1 MDATALLSLKVA
13 VVPAS
18 FLAFGLWERVRP
30 YRDDRLTVRLGRATR
45 AGLDRL
51 GRNLGLFGLNALL
64 SPALVL
70 PVTAWAA
77 ACSIG
82 LRPAALSGWAGLAFD
97 VLLLDLWLYAW
108 HRASHAWQPLWR
120 FHEVHHL
127 DETLDAT
134 TGVRF
139 HPGEVALSALAR
151 TVPIL
156 ALGIPFASVA
166 AYEALLLAAVTFHH
180 SDARLPTALDR
191 RLARVIV
198 TPGLHWVHHHAR
210 RADTDSNYGS
220 VFAFW
225 DPLFRSRSPTARSP
239 AMRLGVEGRRDRP
252 LTRLL
257 LRPFAPQLRANATA
271 PSARR

>member
-1 MDATALLSLKVA
+1 M
-13 VVPAS
+13 
-18 FLAFGLWERVRP
+18 
-30 YRDDRLTVRLGRATR
+30 RLGRAAR

-51 GRNLGLFGLNALL
+51 GGNLGLFGLNALL

-77 ACSIG
+77 ARSIG

-97 VLLLDLWLYAW
+97 ILLLDLWLYAW
-108 HRASHAWQPLWR
+108 HRASHVWPPLWR

-139 HPGEVALSALAR
+139 HPGEVALSALPAPSRSWRSASRSRRSRPTRPAAR
-151 TVPIL
+151 GRDLPP
-156 ALGIPFASVA
+156 LGRPA
-166 AYEALLLAAVTFHH
+166 ADGT
-180 SDARLPTALDR
+180 RP

-225 DPLFRSRSPTARSP
+225 DPFFRSRSPTARSP

-257 LRPFAPQLRANATA
+257 LRPFAAQPRANATA

>member
-1 MDATALLSLKVA
+1 M
-13 VVPAS
+13 
-18 FLAFGLWERVRP
+18 
-30 YRDDRLTVRLGRATR
+30 RLGRATR

-77 ACSIG
+77 ARSIG

-108 HRASHAWQPLWR
+108 HRASHVWPPLWR

-180 SDARLPTALDR
+180 SDARLPTAARPPARPRDR
-191 RLARVIV
+191 HPRPALGPPPRPPRRYRQQLRQRLRLLG
-198 TPGLHWVHHHAR
+198 P
-210 RADTDSNYGS
+210 
-220 VFAFW
+220 
-225 DPLFRSRSPTARSP
+225 PLPLRSPTARSP

-257 LRPFAPQLRANATA
+257 LRPFAPQPRANATA